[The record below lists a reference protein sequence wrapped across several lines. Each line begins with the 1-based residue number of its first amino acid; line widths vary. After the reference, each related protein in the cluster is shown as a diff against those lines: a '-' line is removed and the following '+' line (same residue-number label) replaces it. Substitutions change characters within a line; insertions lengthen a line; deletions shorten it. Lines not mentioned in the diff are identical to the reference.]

1 MQQSDSIPS
10 KGLIHGMKLAHHEY
24 FAQFS
29 DIVEKDF
36 SINDEMEGY
45 RTCQSIPCSDDDS
58 LPRMFRKKNGQN
70 PIIPI
75 YSEEELEET
84 DDLSKYKQVTKGA
97 LSFNTSPEAAVKSA
111 LNEDARIRKEKGGWK
126 KSLKYRKQR
135 GDKVAKF
142 VFPKGTVLVS
152 AISHEHYNILMPDG
166 INIEMF
172 RDTSF
177 ESLVNYENYDA
188 E

>member
-1 MQQSDSIPS
+1 MQPSDSIMPKES
-10 KGLIHGMKLAHHEY
+10 IHGMILAHHEY
-24 FAQFS
+24 FKQFR
-29 DIVEKDF
+29 DIVEKGF

-45 RTCQSIPCSDDDS
+45 RTCQSTPCSDDDS
-58 LPRMFRKKNGQN
+58 LPRMFRKKNGQD
-70 PIIPI
+70 PEIPI
-75 YSEEELEET
+75 YSDEELDGM
-84 DDLSKYKQVTKGA
+84 DDFTKYKQVTKGA

-111 LNEDARIRKEKGGWK
+111 LNEDTKIRKEKAGRK

-135 GDKVAKF
+135 GDKVVKF

-152 AISHEHYNILMPDG
+152 ATSHEHYNILLPEG
-166 INIEMF
+166 FNIEMF

-177 ESLVNYENYDA
+177 EGLVNYEDYDT